1 MIYLG
6 LNTATDFQALVL
18 YAYKGDV
25 SLEHTM
31 YSKKIDDLPD
41 ESPELSIQNKREC
54 IRLTFLAIFKAAA
67 IPQ

>member
-1 MIYLG
+1 
-6 LNTATDFQALVL
+6 
-18 YAYKGDV
+18 
-25 SLEHTM
+25 M